1 MSLQVGPHSG
11 SYRRRSPALKT
22 ANVPERRINATF
34 TQRTGAS
41 VHSFRWIAA
50 GWFHRS
56 RHTALALRRLEIPL
70 TFKTVLIA
78 VAAAVALM
86 GAALIAVPS
95 AQEGLQLCLDLPRCL
110 GF

>member
-1 MSLQVGPHSG
+1 
-11 SYRRRSPALKT
+11 
-22 ANVPERRINATF
+22 
-34 TQRTGAS
+34 
-41 VHSFRWIAA
+41 
-50 GWFHRS
+50 
-56 RHTALALRRLEIPL
+56 LALRRLEIPL